1 MRARGE
7 SSVAIVLA
15 VAVALSGCE
24 LVRGVDPLEAHPD
37 VVVVLVMLVG
47 GEGEARILASHP
59 HRLEFEPKPRIT
71 ATLQGPGWTAD
82 FTEELPRAD
91 CGDVGGNWHAPS
103 KCIGAILPEPIAA
116 GVTYELSG
124 TAPLGSFSGQATMPV
139 APELVHPAFALGI
152 PAQDA
157 SGLVDVPLS
166 YRVEADAGMVLADV
180 REIIELQPDGTKEE
194 LLPDRTSWPFPAVL
208 DSFEADTIAVL
219 QLGKPLRFLVT
230 VVSVGRTYVN
240 FAEFHGIDPL
250 PSPWPDFGLTG
261 EGVFGYFA
269 GKTPS
274 RAIEVHVG
282 IFDDPDVIDP

>member
-1 MRARGE
+1 M
-7 SSVAIVLA
+7 

-24 LVRGVDPLEAHPD
+24 LVRDVDPLEAHPD
-37 VVVVLVMLVG
+37 AVVVLAMLVG
-47 GEGEARILASHP
+47 GEREARILASHP
-59 HRLEFEPKPRIT
+59 HRLEFEPKPGVT

-82 FTEELPRAD
+82 FTEDLPLVD
-91 CGDVGGNWHAPS
+91 CYDVGGNWHAPS
-103 KCIGAILPEPIAA
+103 KCIGAILPEPIGA

-124 TAPLGSFSGQATMPV
+124 TAPLGSFRGQATMPMG
-139 APELVHPAFALGI
+139 PELVHPAFALGI
-152 PAQDA
+152 PAQDDW
-157 SGLVDVPLS
+157 GPVDVPLS

-180 REIIELQPDGTKEE
+180 REIVELQPDGSKEA
-194 LLPDRTSWPFPAVL
+194 LPGFAAGPFPEVL
-208 DSFEADTIAVL
+208 ASFEADTIAVF
-219 QLGKPLRFLVT
+219 QRRRPLRFLVT
-230 VVSVGRTYVN
+230 VVSVGWTYVN

-274 RAIEVHVG
+274 RPIEVHVG